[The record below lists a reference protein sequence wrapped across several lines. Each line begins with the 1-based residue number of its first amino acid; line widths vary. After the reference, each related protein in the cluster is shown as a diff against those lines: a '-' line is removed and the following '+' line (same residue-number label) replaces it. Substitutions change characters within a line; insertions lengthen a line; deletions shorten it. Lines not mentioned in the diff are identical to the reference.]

1 MKRLENKTA
10 IITGSTSGIGAAC
23 ARLFAQNGAS
33 VVISGRNKEA
43 GCVLQTELS
52 QLGGTALYV
61 PCDVSDERQIEAL
74 ITKTIDAYG
83 KLDILMNNAGIFFP
97 SVELDRLK
105 QVEWETTFR
114 VNLDAYLLSIKYAR
128 PHLSSSHG
136 CIVNIASIAGLHSY
150 VTGRSY
156 AYSTSKAAV
165 IQLSQ
170 MMAKNYAEENIRVN
184 CICPGIIETP
194 MLHGRGI
201 AEYGDRIPLHR
212 LGTPMDVA
220 NAAVFLASDDAAY
233 LTGVTLPVDGGVSL
247 G

>member
-1 MKRLENKTA
+1 MKKLENKVA
-10 IITGSTSGIGAAC
+10 LITGSTSGIGAAC
-23 ARLFAQNGAS
+23 ARLFAQNGAA
-33 VVISGRNKEA
+33 VVITGRNKEA
-43 GCVLQTELS
+43 GGALQNEILN
-52 QLGGTALYV
+52 LGGTALYI
-61 PCDVSDERQIEAL
+61 PCDVSDEQQIKGMITEA
-74 ITKTIDAYG
+74 IGTYG
-83 KLDILMNNAGIFFP
+83 KLDILMNNAGVFFP

-105 QVEWETTFR
+105 QAEWETTFR
-114 VNLDAYLLSIKYAR
+114 VNLDAYMYSIKYAR
-128 PHLSSSHG
+128 PYLSINNG
-136 CIVNIASIAGLHSY
+136 CIINIASIAGMHSY

-156 AYSTSKAAV
+156 AYSASKAAV

-194 MLHGRGI
+194 MLHGRGM
-201 AEYGDRIPLHR
+201 AEYGSRIPLRR

-220 NAAVFLASDDAAY
+220 NAAVFLASDDASY

>member
-1 MKRLENKTA
+1 MKRLENRVA
-10 IITGSTSGIGAAC
+10 VITGSTSGIGAAC
-23 ARLFAQNGAS
+23 ARQFAQNGAS
-33 VVISGRNKEA
+33 VVIAGRNQKA
-43 GCVLQTELS
+43 GTLLQEELL
-52 QLGGTALYV
+52 QLGMAAMYV
-61 PCDVSDERQIEAL
+61 PCDVSEEQQIENL
-74 ITKTIDAYG
+74 INKTIDMYE
-83 KLDILMNNAGIFFP
+83 KLDILMNNAGVFFP

-105 QVEWETTFR
+105 MAEWETTFR

-128 PHLSSSHG
+128 PHLSASHG
-136 CIVNIASIAGLHSY
+136 CILNNASIAGMHSY

-156 AYSTSKAAV
+156 AYSASKAAV

-170 MMAKNYAEENIRVN
+170 MMAKNYAEEGIRVN

-194 MLHGRGI
+194 LLHGRGI
-201 AEYGDRIPLHR
+201 AEYGSRIPLHR
-212 LGTPMDVA
+212 LGTPEDVA

>member
-1 MKRLENKTA
+1 MKGLENKVA
-10 IITGSTSGIGAAC
+10 VITGSTSGIGAAC

-43 GCVLQTELS
+43 GCALQTEIA

-61 PCDVSDERQIEAL
+61 PCDVSDEKQIENL
-74 ITKTIDAYG
+74 IAEAMGTYG
-83 KLDILMNNAGIFFP
+83 KLDILMNNAGVFFP

-105 QVEWETTFR
+105 QSEWETTFR
-114 VNLDAYLLSIKYAR
+114 INLDAYLFSIKYAR
-128 PHLSSSHG
+128 PHLSLSHG
-136 CIVNIASIAGLHSY
+136 CIVNIASIAGMHAY

-156 AYSTSKAAV
+156 AYSASKAAV

-201 AEYGDRIPLHR
+201 AEYGSRIPLRR

-220 NAAVFLASDDAAY
+220 NAAVFLASDDASY